1 MKTANKRAVESFIKS
16 GSFDSVDP
24 RRHILFAGLESA
36 LDRAS
41 RLRADREA
49 GQSNLFGMMDD
60 EGPAPVAAAAGKS
73 GISDVPRWSEGERL
87 AFEKESLGFYLSGHP
102 IERYKGEINEF
113 ASGTLGHLTRA
124 RTQGD
129 VTVMGLMSGLRLLK
143 TKKGDR
149 MAACQLDDFEGTVEA
164 VIFPEAYRQCGTRL
178 KDDEAFLVRGKL
190 EAKDDEERP
199 KLIVTDLTQL
209 DSALRMMTRSIR
221 VRVDL
226 AVLSETVLAGVK
238 RVLSNHP
245 GEIGVSIEI
254 LRPAEFVALVRV
266 EDKLRV
272 KLTAELVTHLEA
284 LTGPGTVRLSR
295 SA

>member
-16 GSFDSVDP
+16 GSFDSVEP
-24 RRHILFAGLESA
+24 RRHVLFASLEST

-60 EGPAPVAAAAGKS
+60 GGPAPVAAGK
-73 GISDVPRWSEGERL
+73 GAMSDVPRWSEGERL

-113 ASGTLGHLTRA
+113 ASGTLGRLIQA
-124 RTQGD
+124 RQPGD

-149 MAACQLDDFEGTVEA
+149 MAACQIDDFEGSVEA
-164 VIFPEAYRQCGTRL
+164 LIFPEAYRQCGMKL
-178 KDDEAFLVRGKL
+178 KDDESFLVRGKL
-190 EAKDDEERP
+190 EMKDDDERP
-199 KLIVTDLTQL
+199 RLIVSDMTQL
-209 DSALRMMTRSIR
+209 DSAMRMMARSIR
-221 VRVDL
+221 VSVDL
-226 AVLSETVLAGVK
+226 GILPETALAGVK

-245 GEIGVSIEI
+245 GETAVSIEVH
-254 LRPAEFVALVRV
+254 RPAEFVALVRV

-272 KLTAELVTHLEA
+272 KLTADLVHNLETV
-284 LTGPGTVRLSR
+284 TGSGSVRLSR